1 MKQATLKA
9 AGTAA
14 LAIAAVAAGTASA
27 AASAGGGLSALPTN
41 GLPDTGGL
49 TGTLS
54 KAPAVGGPV
63 AQTTGML
70 NQGAGQAAQ
79 AGDQTAAAPT
89 RGLPISAV
97 SSVTKQ
103 AGGPLGG
110 VVGSAVP
117 LSGGLPLGG

>member
-27 AASAGGGLSALPTN
+27 AAAPGLSALPTG
-41 GLPDTGGL
+41 GLPDTGGA
-49 TGTLS
+49 TSTLS
-54 KAPAVGGPV
+54 KTPLVGGPV
-63 AQTTGML
+63 AQTTGL
-70 NQGAGQAAQ
+70 LGQGAGQQAT

-89 RGLPISAV
+89 RALPVAAV
-97 SSVTKQ
+97 QGVTKQ